1 MKPKLTLLRSLA
13 TGLALAATT
22 PAFAANDEA
31 PPRTD
36 YLSFAQGA
44 LPVAVLGGDAVKAG
58 PSQAMRAIDG
68 NPGGYLFA
76 SKAAA
81 DTRVEFVYRLPAM
94 TTFDRFAVPNVLE
107 TPSPS
112 QTFARRI
119 EVLGSAQG
127 PQGPF
132 TPLARAE
139 LKTHATKGQ
148 VSELQMLERHPVR
161 WVKLALTGGIDVQRD
176 AMFYEFSE
184 IIGNGEQEAVP
195 LSEEFNGSWRGRGFK
210 ITLQQQGAVVSG
222 CYAPNGEL
230 QGTVSGNILR
240 ARGVGLDDGVE
251 SLFIL
256 MPDRDGALTGVSSSN
271 GAPFRSLGGD
281 PVDAASGPRCARPQ
295 PADLGCGAVIHA
307 IRFGYDSAELTAESD
322 PVLDS
327 LAHGLQG
334 AGDIRVAIEGHT
346 SSEGDAAYNQSL
358 SERRAAAVVA
368 ALKQRGLTAQRLS
381 AVGRGEVQPIA
392 SNDDEAGRSLN
403 RRVEVV
409 CSE

>member
-1 MKPKLTLLRSLA
+1 MLKWTMQ
-13 TGLALAATT
+13 T
-22 PAFAANDEA
+22 AFAAAMALVVPMTVLAAAEEA

-44 LPVAVLGGDAVKAG
+44 LPVAVIGGDAVKAG
-58 PSQAMRAIDG
+58 LSQAMQAIDG

-76 SKAAA
+76 SKAAV

-112 QTFARRI
+112 QTFTRQL

-132 TPLARAE
+132 TPLARAD
-139 LKTHATKGQ
+139 LKTHAAKGQ
-148 VSELQMLERHPVR
+148 VSELQMLERQPVR
-161 WVKLALTGGIDVQRD
+161 WIKLALTGGIDIQRD

-184 IIGNGEQEAVP
+184 IVGNGAQDAVP

-210 ITLQQQGAVVSG
+210 IALQQQGAVVSG
-222 CYAPNGEL
+222 CYEPNGEL
-230 QGTVSGNILR
+230 HGTVSGNILR
-240 ARGVGLDDGVE
+240 ARGIGRDDGVE

-271 GAPFRSLGGD
+271 GAPFRPLGGD

-307 IRFGYDSAELTAESD
+307 IRFGYNSAELRSESA

-327 LAHGLQG
+327 LAHGLQSV
-334 AGDIRVAIEGHT
+334 GDGRVTIEGHT

-368 ALKQRGLTAQRLS
+368 ALQHRGLQVQNLS
-381 AVGRGEVQPIA
+381 AVGKGESQPIA